1 MCFVLYLASD
11 HPVPA
16 IPWDEADRKLHTR
29 ELNEHDGRVVE
40 HFKKAFVKY
49 VGSDQGC
56 GCGFRHVG
64 PNTDEWGKWIPE
76 GEEEPDE
83 EQVNHRQLHSLLS
96 GLLEKE
102 AEIELFGCWNGDYA
116 EPSSGSLAI
125 SPATILDEKF
135 HFSERRCYLVTAD
148 P

>member
-29 ELNEHDGRVVE
+29 DLDEHDRPVVR
-40 HFKKAFVKY
+40 HFEKPFVKY
-49 VGSDQGC
+49 MGSDQGC
-56 GCGFRHVG
+56 GCGFRQAG
-64 PNTDEWGKWIPE
+64 PNTAEWGNWIPKD
-76 GEEEPDE
+76 EEDLEE
-83 EQVNHRQLHSLLS
+83 EQVNHRPLHSLLS

-116 EPSSGSLAI
+116 EPSNGCLII
-125 SPATILDEKF
+125 SPATILDKKF
-135 HFSERRCYLVTAD
+135 HFSERRCYVVT
-148 P
+148 PNP